1 MSTSHDPDGP
11 APSNASREPGQSRS
25 GPSVRTIVI
34 GVLLTLLLIAGAVL
48 TAVLVNKSSP
58 GTFVTASASKPQFPM
73 ELPAKIGSY
82 SRDPNAGTTPETNP
96 TSGIS
101 TMSATYSKG
110 SQPAVVVV
118 LSRPEKDAQQFMTEA
133 AMGAVTAQ
141 DGGYCGTSS
150 DNNLDAC
157 VVISEQTAVM
167 AVGLLGQSRA
177 DLMAVAQQFGSEL
190 AG

>member
-1 MSTSHDPDGP
+1 MSTVRDPDGP

-48 TAVLVNKSSP
+48 TAVLVNETGP
-58 GTFVTASASKPQFPM
+58 DTFVTAAASNTPFPM
-73 ELPAKIGSY
+73 VLPAKVGSY
-82 SRDPNAGTTPETNP
+82 SRDPNAGTTPTTNP

-101 TMSATYSKG
+101 TMSSTYSKG

-118 LSRPEKDAQQFMTEA
+118 LSRPEKDAQKFMAEA

-141 DGGYCGTSS
+141 GEGYCGTSS
-150 DNNLDAC
+150 DNNLDTC

-167 AVGLLGQSRA
+167 VAGLLGQSRA

-190 AG
+190 AD